1 MNLPSIQ
8 EMTNKEKEL
17 FNQIIDEQVQLM
29 GLESERD
36 EVTIENLLI
45 DFFDEESET
54 YDNFEKLLV
63 ETEIAEELL
72 DTTYMQE
79 DTKVSSAWKP

>member
-79 DTKVSSAWKP
+79 DT

>member
-29 GLESERD
+29 GIESERD

-79 DTKVSSAWKP
+79 DTKFSSAWKP